1 MRAGKELD
9 TAVREMMVQCL
20 QDRPEEPMSWMLG
33 YMLNQNA
40 GLATPETPCAVA
52 STSEPADGPAMHLA
66 VSHPDAATQKVCISA
81 WDRTYVN
88 VGSNISACH
97 RLPSVWLPPSYML
110 DAFTYVEAG

>member
-66 VSHPDAATQKVCISA
+66 VSHPDAATQKVCISV
-81 WDRTYVN
+81 WDRSIART
-88 VGSNISACH
+88 ST
-97 RLPSVWLPPSYML
+97 LDPTSVHDIGFPPFGGLHPTCLTLSL
-110 DAFTYVEAG
+110 T